1 MSGCRQAA
9 CTGKIKTREGKAV
22 AEQSK
27 KARTTTIQITTTE
40 QASEPHSD
48 AFTCDCS
55 AGGHSRR
62 RLVQDL
68 GGRHGTAAE
77 QLQHILRQLEKMT
90 CQCRITR
97 LNLSSCSISGQT
109 AERLPGLLAQC
120 SGLFELDLSGREIGD
135 EGAGEIMPD
144 ITNL

>member
-1 MSGCRQAA
+1 
-9 CTGKIKTREGKAV
+9 
-22 AEQSK
+22 
-27 KARTTTIQITTTE
+27 
-40 QASEPHSD
+40 
-48 AFTCDCS
+48 
-55 AGGHSRR
+55 
-62 RLVQDL
+62 VQDL
-68 GGRHGTAAE
+68 DGRHGTAAE

-97 LNLSSCSISGQT
+97 LNLSSCSISGKD
-109 AERLPGLLAQC
+109 AERLAGLLAQC